1 MHAAAMT
8 TPANKPGRKSGGKC
22 DKCRRRGY
30 ACGDQCH
37 FRSTPSDA
45 APSGDAEGASSA
57 GAGSSSVD
65 QQQDAS
71 STTPSNDLLL
81 DVGDG
86 VEPSSATGPGPDDLA
101 SAEATRRECQPPKR
115 IEPDHSKLRQRAV
128 GKRIKSALDSA
139 RDAERGAPRQRR
151 DTDRTPVG
159 PVAQVPRARL
169 DLQRSLPPPSA
180 AHHHVV
186 CPRAVFTTP
195 LAPTGTIFAA
205 SMATIDCHFDFPL
218 LRVRHGLSNPRIHVV
233 RACVP
238 MSPIPS
244 NGRFNT
250 LLPALRVPP
259 RC

>member
-1 MHAAAMT
+1 MSRFAHPCA
-8 TPANKPGRKSGGKC
+8 
-22 DKCRRRGY
+22 
-30 ACGDQCH
+30 
-37 FRSTPSDA
+37 F
-45 APSGDAEGASSA
+45 
-57 GAGSSSVD
+57 SSSCAYCIPVIPHPHIRPLVP
-65 QQQDAS
+65 
-71 STTPSNDLLL
+71 PSQI
-81 DVGDG
+81 
-86 VEPSSATGPGPDDLA
+86 E
-101 SAEATRRECQPPKR
+101 RRYCSEGR
-115 IEPDHSKLRQRAV
+115 V
-128 GKRIKSALDSA
+128 
-139 RDAERGAPRQRR
+139 AERGAPRQRR
-151 DTDRTPVG
+151 ATDRTPVG

-186 CPRAVFTTP
+186 GPRAVFTTP

-238 MSPIPS
+238 MSLIPS
-244 NGRFNT
+244 HGRFNT